1 MWPSFVSCNYFSLV
15 HFRES
20 KFKLFAQVKF
30 LPANLQMLGL
40 FAEKH
45 CLSLKLDCDSCK
57 DYSYNVLVTVY
68 RWLIPA
74 QNITFMARTNCLL
87 QS

>member
-57 DYSYNVLVTVY
+57 DYKLQEECISYCVQMVNSGSKYNVHG
-68 RWLIPA
+68 
-74 QNITFMARTNCLL
+74 
-87 QS
+87 

>member
-1 MWPSFVSCNYFSLV
+1 MWSSFVSYNYFILSLFY
-15 HFRES
+15 FRER
-20 KFKLFAQVKF
+20 KLFAQVKF

-57 DYSYNVLVTVY
+57 DY
-68 RWLIPA
+68 
-74 QNITFMARTNCLL
+74 
-87 QS
+87 